1 MVYIDLNGI
10 RQILRSLP
18 EIPHYTYSS
27 LAISE
32 MNNKMAL
39 CDPPPPIPLINLA
52 MKI

>member
-10 RQILRSLP
+10 RQIP
-18 EIPHYTYSS
+18 TYSS